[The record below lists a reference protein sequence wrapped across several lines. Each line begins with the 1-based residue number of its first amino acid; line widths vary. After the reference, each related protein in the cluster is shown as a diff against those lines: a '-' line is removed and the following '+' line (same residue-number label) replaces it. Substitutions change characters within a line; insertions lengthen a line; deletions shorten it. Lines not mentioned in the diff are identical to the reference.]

1 MARKEL
7 KAKLTK
13 IYNVT
18 PTVWELILTPLDPP
32 TFDFKTGQFVMLHI
46 PQEGKPKPALRAY
59 SIASR
64 EQINN
69 EYRLV
74 IKCNPVGVAS
84 TWVPTLK
91 DGEEI
96 TYTGPFGKFLFHEP
110 PAQRVVFVGTGTGLA
125 PLISMV
131 SSRGKNHPHV
141 EFILLLGVWNEKE
154 IYYQKELEEVKSRV
168 SNFKYDFV
176 LDTTLNKAE
185 WKGLTGRV
193 TDHIEKMN
201 LSEKPTEFYLCGNP
215 AMIKAVKEQL
225 AGKGFP
231 ADKVYTESF
240 G

>member
-18 PTVWELILTPLDPP
+18 PTVWELILTPADPG
-32 TFDFKTGQFVMLHI
+32 TFDFKTGQFVMLHV
-46 PQEGKPKPALRAY
+46 PQPSQPKPALRAY
-59 SIASR
+59 SIASN
-64 EQINN
+64 EKINK

-91 DGEEI
+91 DGDEI
-96 TYTGPFGKFLFHEP
+96 NYTGPFGKFLFREP
-110 PAQRVVFVGTGTGLA
+110 PADRIVFVGTGTGLA

-131 SSRGKNHPHV
+131 SSRGQNHPKT
-141 EFILLLGVWNEKE
+141 EFLLLLGVWNEEE
-154 IYYQKELEEVKSRV
+154 IYYKKELDEVKSRV
-168 SNFKYDFV
+168 PNFKYEFV
-176 LDTTLNKAE
+176 LDKPKNPDQ

-193 TDHIEKMN
+193 TEPLDRMDLK
-201 LSEKPTEFYLCGNP
+201 SKSTEFYLCGNP
-215 AMIKAVKEQL
+215 AMIKSVKEL
-225 AGKGFP
+225 LVAKGFP
-231 ADKVYTESF
+231 TEKVYTESF